1 MTIYAFVTPY
11 DITIWGSVLFGVSI
25 AILVLVIVGIIVR
38 CKILTLI
45 ICFIGVTLGL
55 IYVAYDTQL
64 IIGGRKYELSE
75 EDYVVA
81 AVMLYAD
88 FVMIFLYLL

>member
-25 AILVLVIVGIIVR
+25 AFLVLVIVGIIVR

-64 IIGGRKYELSE
+64 IIGGRKYELNE

>member
-25 AILVLVIVGIIVR
+25 AFLVLVIVGIIVR